1 MAAVDIEIPFD
12 EIGEEAEQPS
22 KTYCLD
28 LDKGRIYGKIDGI
41 EAVNQAIRKAILTLR
56 FDNLIYDD
64 DYGCE
69 AEKAVYS
76 KDVTPEYLETAIPE
90 MIKEA
95 LAQDTRIIDVSDFKM
110 QFVSDC
116 AQISFKVSTIFGESE
131 ITEVM

>member
-12 EIGEEAEQPS
+12 EIGEEAEQTS
-22 KTYCLD
+22 KTYRLD

-56 FDNLIYDD
+56 FNNIIYDD

-69 AEKAVYS
+69 AGNVIHS
-76 KDVTPEYLETAIPE
+76 RDVTPEYLETAIPE
-90 MIKEA
+90 MIKDA
-95 LAQDTRIIDVSDFKM
+95 VLQDSRIIDVSDFEL
-110 QFVSDC
+110 QFENDS
-116 AQISFKVSTIFGESE
+116 AYINFKVSTIFGESE